1 MSRANLGRFGV
12 VPPTVVREP
21 ARDNQ
26 DIPIC
31 PECGHPVVKSKG
43 SQRIE
48 KPDLVHVA
56 LAAAFGELITFGWR
70 CERHP
75 YEIVLPMRLGGEDA
89 SAFVDGWTG
98 VEIRFTD
105 DHVRHVATPEREV
118 TEHVE

>member
-1 MSRANLGRFGV
+1 M
-12 VPPTVVREP
+12 PPTVVREP
-21 ARDNQ
+21 ARDGQ

-31 PECGHPVVKSKG
+31 PECGHPVANSKG

-56 LAAAFGELITFGWR
+56 LAGTFDELVTFGWR

-75 YEIVLPMRLGGEDA
+75 YEIVLPMRVGDADA

-98 VEIRFTD
+98 VEIRFAD
-105 DHVRHVATPEREV
+105 EHVRHVAIPKRELSER
-118 TEHVE
+118 VE